1 MYELD
6 SWHQTV
12 LHHAC
17 SHCSWS
23 WRIGKAAFA
32 YASTC
37 STEIINLPSLGY
49 AFYFTPLML
58 LCDGG
63 GKHSHQRCTIAKVLI
78 NRGADLETCDKHG
91 NTPFLIAASAGFVA
105 MMELLYTEGANIH
118 AHNILGA
125 GARGLTAMCSST
137 ANAYATSIGV
147 LPSWKSHAPRAV
159 RCKSN
164 AASQQVRGQRSK
176 LYRIIEESGA
186 F

>member
-1 MYELD
+1 MHELD
-6 SWHQTV
+6 SWQQTV

-78 NRGADLETCDKHG
+78 DRGADLETRDKKG

-118 AHNILGA
+118 AQNTIGA

-137 ANAYATSIGV
+137 ATAYLTSIGV
-147 LPSWKSHAPRAV
+147 KPSWKSPAPRPV
-159 RCKSN
+159 RGKISG
-164 AASQQVRGQRSK
+164 ASQQLRKQRHK
-176 LYRIIEESGA
+176 LSRILGA